1 MRTSKPTKKEL
12 GRSRYDQEHP
22 TRSFRL
28 KSKESNQRLQAY
40 LEATGSS
47 ISDLVE
53 RALNGLPVELPD
65 ISKIRDAE
73 YAEGYY
79 EGYEDGYER
88 GKSGLPYPPNL
99 MTRRAREQA
108 IEVFKRTGRLPQ

>member
-1 MRTSKPTKKEL
+1 MTTSKPTKEKAS
-12 GRSRYDQEHP
+12 RTRYDEEHP

-28 KSKESNQRLQAY
+28 KSKESNERLEAY
-40 LEATGSS
+40 LQATGSS

-65 ISKIRDAE
+65 ISRIRDAE

>member
-1 MRTSKPTKKEL
+1 MTTSKPIKIEL
-12 GRSRYDQEHP
+12 GRSRYDREHT

-28 KSKESNQRLQAY
+28 KCRESNERLQAY

-53 RALNGLPVELPD
+53 RALNSLPVELPD

-88 GKSGLPYPPNL
+88 GKGGLPYPPNL